1 MRQNSKR
8 FRLDVWGWTTI
19 VILLLYAL
27 FLLYPLSL
35 LLKMAFSDGVHFT
48 LENFAKFF
56 SRKYYSITLLN
67 SFKVSIAATIASVV
81 VGVVLGYFMSV
92 FKVRGAKLLRMCIV
106 MATMSAPFVGAYA
119 WIMLLGRNGVITNF
133 LSGLFGITMPDIYG
147 FNGIMLVF
155 VTQLFPLVFLYVQGA
170 MSKMDASLMEASENL
185 GCTGFKRFFTVVLPL
200 ISPTVLA
207 GALLV
212 FVRAMSDF
220 GTPMLI
226 GEGYR
231 TFTVILYNEFVGEVS
246 QNKGFASAI
255 AIIAIL
261 ITMVVYFSQN
271 FVAKKQAFSMNA
283 LHRIEKKQL
292 HGFSNFIV
300 HFITYVVVGIS
311 ILPQLY
317 VVYTSFLKTSGQ
329 IYVAGYSLQSYQDMF
344 SRLGRS
350 IQNTIVIP
358 AVSLLIVVFLAVLI
372 AYVAVR
378 RRNVLSGAVDVISMI
393 PYVIPGTVIG
403 IAMISAFNRE
413 PLVLTGG
420 MLIMVVALVVR
431 RLPYTIRSSVAILQQ
446 IPLYVE
452 EAALSLGSSKPK
464 AFFTVTL
471 PMMSSGVLSGAI
483 LSWVTLISELS
494 TAILL
499 YTGKTQT
506 LTVAIYTQIVRGNYG
521 IASAMATVLTVM
533 TLLSLLIS
541 DALRSPAAA
550 GGTVGGAA
558 GGGLCRPSRPHPPSG
573 GQRLVL

>member
-8 FRLDVWGWTTI
+8 FRLDVWGWMTI

-533 TLLSLLIS
+533 TLLSLLIFNKIS
-541 DALRSPAAA
+541 KDGDL
-550 GGTVGGAA
+550 TM
-558 GGGLCRPSRPHPPSG
+558 
-573 GQRLVL
+573 

>member
-1 MRQNSKR
+1 MKQNSKR
-8 FRLDVWGWTTI
+8 CRLDVWGWTTI

-67 SFKVSIAATIASVV
+67 SFKVSIAATIASVA
-81 VGVVLGYFMSV
+81 VGVVLGYFMSA
-92 FKVRGAKLLRMCIV
+92 FKIRGAKLLRMCIV

-119 WIMLLGRNGVITNF
+119 WIMLLGRNGVITES
-133 LSGLFGITMPDIYG
+133 LSRLFGITMPDIYG
-147 FNGIMLVF
+147 FNGILLVF

-170 MSKMDASLMEASENL
+170 MSKMDASLLEASENL
-185 GCTGFKRFFTVVLPL
+185 GCTGFKRFFKVVLPL

-271 FVAKKQAFSMNA
+271 IVAKKQAFSMNA
-283 LHRIEKKQL
+283 LHRIEKKKL

-317 VVYTSFLKTSGQ
+317 VVYTSFQKTSGQ
-329 IYVAGYSLQSYQDMF
+329 IYVDGYSLQSYQDMF

-358 AVSLLIVVFLAVLI
+358 AVSLLIVVLLAVLI

-413 PLVLTGG
+413 PLVLTGS

-533 TLLSLLIS
+533 TLLSLVIFNKIS
-541 DALRSPAAA
+541 KDGDL
-550 GGTVGGAA
+550 TM
-558 GGGLCRPSRPHPPSG
+558 
-573 GQRLVL
+573 

>member
-226 GEGYR
+226 GDGYR
-231 TFTVILYNEFVGEVS
+231 TLTVILYNEFVGEVS

-420 MLIMVVALVVR
+420 MFIMVVALVVR

-533 TLLSLLIS
+533 TLLSLLIFNKIS
-541 DALRSPAAA
+541 KDGDL
-550 GGTVGGAA
+550 TM
-558 GGGLCRPSRPHPPSG
+558 
-573 GQRLVL
+573 

>member
-119 WIMLLGRNGVITNF
+119 WIMMLGRNGVITNF
-133 LSGLFGITMPDIYG
+133 LSDLFGITMPDIYG

-300 HFITYVVVGIS
+300 HFIPYVVVGTS

-533 TLLSLLIS
+533 TLLSLLIFNKIS
-541 DALRSPAAA
+541 KDGDL
-550 GGTVGGAA
+550 TM
-558 GGGLCRPSRPHPPSG
+558 
-573 GQRLVL
+573 

>member
-81 VGVVLGYFMSV
+81 IGVVLGYFMSV

-533 TLLSLLIS
+533 TLLSLLIFNKIS
-541 DALRSPAAA
+541 KDGDL
-550 GGTVGGAA
+550 TM
-558 GGGLCRPSRPHPPSG
+558 
-573 GQRLVL
+573 

>member
-1 MRQNSKR
+1 MKQNSKR

-35 LLKMAFSDGVHFT
+35 LLKMAFSDGAHFT
-48 LENFAKFF
+48 LANFAKFF

-92 FKVRGAKLLRMCIV
+92 FKIRGAKLLRMCIV

-133 LSGLFGITMPDIYG
+133 LSRLFGITMPDIYG
-147 FNGIMLVF
+147 FNGILLVF

-170 MSKMDASLMEASENL
+170 MSKMDASLLEASENL
-185 GCTGFKRFFTVVLPL
+185 GCTGFKRFFKVVLPL

-271 FVAKKQAFSMNA
+271 IVAKKQAFSMNA
-283 LHRIEKKQL
+283 LHRIEKKKL

-300 HFITYVVVGIS
+300 HFIAYVVVGIS

-317 VVYTSFLKTSGQ
+317 VVYTSFQKTSGQ
-329 IYVAGYSLQSYQDMF
+329 IYVDGYSLQSYQDMF

-533 TLLSLLIS
+533 TLLSLVIFNKIS
-541 DALRSPAAA
+541 KDGDL
-550 GGTVGGAA
+550 T
-558 GGGLCRPSRPHPPSG
+558 L
-573 GQRLVL
+573 

>member
-92 FKVRGAKLLRMCIV
+92 FKIRGAKLLRMCIV

-220 GTPMLI
+220 GPPMLI

-533 TLLSLLIS
+533 TLLSLLIFNKIS
-541 DALRSPAAA
+541 KDGDL
-550 GGTVGGAA
+550 TM
-558 GGGLCRPSRPHPPSG
+558 
-573 GQRLVL
+573 

>member
-119 WIMLLGRNGVITNF
+119 WIMMLGRNGVITNF
-133 LSGLFGITMPDIYG
+133 LSDLFGITMPDIYG

-170 MSKMDASLMEASENL
+170 RSKMDASLMEASENL

-471 PMMSSGVLSGAI
+471 PMMSSGVLSGAS

-533 TLLSLLIS
+533 TLLSLLIFNTIS
-541 DALRSPAAA
+541 KDGDLPM
-550 GGTVGGAA
+550 
-558 GGGLCRPSRPHPPSG
+558 
-573 GQRLVL
+573 

>member
-119 WIMLLGRNGVITNF
+119 WIMMLGRNGVITNF

-533 TLLSLLIS
+533 TLLSLLIFNKIS
-541 DALRSPAAA
+541 KDGDL
-550 GGTVGGAA
+550 TM
-558 GGGLCRPSRPHPPSG
+558 
-573 GQRLVL
+573 

>member
-92 FKVRGAKLLRMCIV
+92 FKVRDTKLLRMCIV

-133 LSGLFGITMPDIYG
+133 LSGLFGITVPDIYG

-533 TLLSLLIS
+533 TLLSLLIFNKIS
-541 DALRSPAAA
+541 KDGDL
-550 GGTVGGAA
+550 TM
-558 GGGLCRPSRPHPPSG
+558 
-573 GQRLVL
+573 

>member
-1 MRQNSKR
+1 MKQNSKR

-35 LLKMAFSDGVHFT
+35 LLKMAFSDGAHFT
-48 LENFAKFF
+48 LANFAKFF

-92 FKVRGAKLLRMCIV
+92 FKIRGAKLLRMCIV

-133 LSGLFGITMPDIYG
+133 LSRLFGITMPDIYG
-147 FNGIMLVF
+147 FNGILLVF

-170 MSKMDASLMEASENL
+170 MSKMDASLLEASENL
-185 GCTGFKRFFTVVLPL
+185 GCTGFKRFFKVVLPL

-271 FVAKKQAFSMNA
+271 IVAKKQAFSMNA
-283 LHRIEKKQL
+283 LHRVEKKKL

-317 VVYTSFLKTSGQ
+317 VVYTSFQKTSGQ
-329 IYVAGYSLQSYQDMF
+329 IYVDGYSLQSYQDMF

-521 IASAMATVLTVM
+521 IASAMATVLTAM
-533 TLLSLLIS
+533 TLLSLVIFNKIS
-541 DALRSPAAA
+541 KDGDL
-550 GGTVGGAA
+550 T
-558 GGGLCRPSRPHPPSG
+558 L
-573 GQRLVL
+573 

>member
-1 MRQNSKR
+1 MKQNSKR

-67 SFKVSIAATIASVV
+67 SFKVSIAATIASVA
-81 VGVVLGYFMSV
+81 VGVVLGYFMSA
-92 FKVRGAKLLRMCIV
+92 FKIRGAKLLRMCIV

-119 WIMLLGRNGVITNF
+119 WIMLLGRNGVITES
-133 LSGLFGITMPDIYG
+133 LSRLFGITMPDIYG
-147 FNGIMLVF
+147 FNGILLVF

-170 MSKMDASLMEASENL
+170 MSKMDASLLEASENL
-185 GCTGFKRFFTVVLPL
+185 GCTGFKRFFKVVLPL

-271 FVAKKQAFSMNA
+271 IVAKKQAFSMNA
-283 LHRIEKKQL
+283 LHRIEKKKL

-317 VVYTSFLKTSGQ
+317 VVYTSFQKTSGQ
-329 IYVAGYSLQSYQDMF
+329 IYVDGYSLQSYQDMF

-533 TLLSLLIS
+533 TLLSLVIFNKIS
-541 DALRSPAAA
+541 KDGDL
-550 GGTVGGAA
+550 T
-558 GGGLCRPSRPHPPSG
+558 L
-573 GQRLVL
+573 

>member
-521 IASAMATVLTVM
+521 IASAMATVLTAM
-533 TLLSLLIS
+533 TLLSLLIFNKIS
-541 DALRSPAAA
+541 KDGDL
-550 GGTVGGAA
+550 TM
-558 GGGLCRPSRPHPPSG
+558 
-573 GQRLVL
+573 

>member
-261 ITMVVYFSQN
+261 ITMVVYYSQN

-420 MLIMVVALVVR
+420 MFIMVVALVVR

-533 TLLSLLIS
+533 TLLSLLIFNKIS
-541 DALRSPAAA
+541 KDGDL
-550 GGTVGGAA
+550 TM
-558 GGGLCRPSRPHPPSG
+558 
-573 GQRLVL
+573 

>member
-106 MATMSAPFVGAYA
+106 MAAMSAPFVGAYA

-420 MLIMVVALVVR
+420 MFIMVVALVVR

-533 TLLSLLIS
+533 TLLSLLIFNKIS
-541 DALRSPAAA
+541 KDGDL
-550 GGTVGGAA
+550 TM
-558 GGGLCRPSRPHPPSG
+558 
-573 GQRLVL
+573 

>member
-155 VTQLFPLVFLYVQGA
+155 DTQLFPLVFLYVQGA

-317 VVYTSFLKTSGQ
+317 VVFTSFLKTSGQ

-533 TLLSLLIS
+533 TLLSLLIFNKIS
-541 DALRSPAAA
+541 KDGDL
-550 GGTVGGAA
+550 TM
-558 GGGLCRPSRPHPPSG
+558 
-573 GQRLVL
+573 

>member
-133 LSGLFGITMPDIYG
+133 LSGLFGITVPDIYG

-420 MLIMVVALVVR
+420 MFIMVVALVVR

-533 TLLSLLIS
+533 TLLSLLIFNKIS
-541 DALRSPAAA
+541 KDGDL
-550 GGTVGGAA
+550 TM
-558 GGGLCRPSRPHPPSG
+558 
-573 GQRLVL
+573 

>member
-1 MRQNSKR
+1 MKQNSKR
-8 FRLDVWGWTTI
+8 FRLDVWGWATI

-35 LLKMAFSDGVHFT
+35 LLKMAFSDGAHFT
-48 LENFAKFF
+48 LANFAKFF

-92 FKVRGAKLLRMCIV
+92 FKIRGAKLLRMCIV

-133 LSGLFGITMPDIYG
+133 LSRLFGITMPDIYG
-147 FNGIMLVF
+147 FNGILLVF

-170 MSKMDASLMEASENL
+170 MSKMDASLLEASENL
-185 GCTGFKRFFTVVLPL
+185 GCTGFKRFFKVVLPL

-271 FVAKKQAFSMNA
+271 IVAKKQAFSMNA
-283 LHRIEKKQL
+283 LHRVEKKKL

-317 VVYTSFLKTSGQ
+317 VVYTSFQKTSGQ
-329 IYVAGYSLQSYQDMF
+329 IYVDGYSLQSYQDMF

-533 TLLSLLIS
+533 TLLSLVIFNKIS
-541 DALRSPAAA
+541 KDGDL
-550 GGTVGGAA
+550 T
-558 GGGLCRPSRPHPPSG
+558 L
-573 GQRLVL
+573 

>member
-255 AIIAIL
+255 AIVAIL

-533 TLLSLLIS
+533 TLLSLLIFNKIS
-541 DALRSPAAA
+541 KDGDL
-550 GGTVGGAA
+550 TM
-558 GGGLCRPSRPHPPSG
+558 
-573 GQRLVL
+573 

>member
-133 LSGLFGITMPDIYG
+133 LSGLFGLTMPDIYG

-533 TLLSLLIS
+533 TLLSLLIFNKIS
-541 DALRSPAAA
+541 KDGDL
-550 GGTVGGAA
+550 TM
-558 GGGLCRPSRPHPPSG
+558 
-573 GQRLVL
+573 

>member
-358 AVSLLIVVFLAVLI
+358 AVSLLIVVLLAVLI

-533 TLLSLLIS
+533 TLLSLLIFNKIS
-541 DALRSPAAA
+541 KDGDL
-550 GGTVGGAA
+550 TM
-558 GGGLCRPSRPHPPSG
+558 
-573 GQRLVL
+573 

>member
-1 MRQNSKR
+1 MKQNSKR

-35 LLKMAFSDGVHFT
+35 LLKMAFSDGAHFT
-48 LENFAKFF
+48 LANFAKFF

-92 FKVRGAKLLRMCIV
+92 FKIRGAKLLRMCIV

-133 LSGLFGITMPDIYG
+133 LSRLLGITMPDIYG
-147 FNGIMLVF
+147 FNGILLVF

-170 MSKMDASLMEASENL
+170 MSKMDASLLEASENL
-185 GCTGFKRFFTVVLPL
+185 GCTGFKRFFRVVLPL

-271 FVAKKQAFSMNA
+271 IVAKKQAFSMNA
-283 LHRIEKKQL
+283 LHRIEKKKL

-317 VVYTSFLKTSGQ
+317 VVYTSFQKTSGQ
-329 IYVAGYSLQSYQDMF
+329 IYVDGYSLQSYQDMF

-533 TLLSLLIS
+533 TLLSLVIFNKIS
-541 DALRSPAAA
+541 KDGDL
-550 GGTVGGAA
+550 T
-558 GGGLCRPSRPHPPSG
+558 L
-573 GQRLVL
+573 

>member
-1 MRQNSKR
+1 MKQNSKR
-8 FRLDVWGWTTI
+8 FRLDIWGWTTI

-35 LLKMAFSDGVHFT
+35 LLKMAFSDGAHFT
-48 LENFAKFF
+48 LVNFAKFF

-92 FKVRGAKLLRMCIV
+92 FKIRGAKLLRMCIV

-119 WIMLLGRNGVITNF
+119 WIMLLGRNGVITNS
-133 LSGLFGITMPDIYG
+133 LSRLFGITMPDIYG
-147 FNGIMLVF
+147 FNGILLVF

-170 MSKMDASLMEASENL
+170 MSKMDASLLEASENL
-185 GCTGFKRFFTVVLPL
+185 GCTGFKRFFKVVLPL

-271 FVAKKQAFSMNA
+271 IVAKKQAFSMNA
-283 LHRIEKKQL
+283 LHRVEKKKL

-317 VVYTSFLKTSGQ
+317 VVYTSFQKTSGQ
-329 IYVAGYSLQSYQDMF
+329 IYVDGYSLQSYQDMF

-533 TLLSLLIS
+533 TLLSLVIFNKIS
-541 DALRSPAAA
+541 KDGDL
-550 GGTVGGAA
+550 T
-558 GGGLCRPSRPHPPSG
+558 L
-573 GQRLVL
+573 

>member
-119 WIMLLGRNGVITNF
+119 WIMMLGRNGVITNF

-378 RRNVLSGAVDVISMI
+378 RRNVLSGAVDVTSMI

-533 TLLSLLIS
+533 TLLSLLIFNKIS
-541 DALRSPAAA
+541 KDGDL
-550 GGTVGGAA
+550 TM
-558 GGGLCRPSRPHPPSG
+558 
-573 GQRLVL
+573 

>member
-1 MRQNSKR
+1 MKQNSKR

-35 LLKMAFSDGVHFT
+35 LLKMAFSDGAHFT
-48 LENFAKFF
+48 LVNFAKFF

-92 FKVRGAKLLRMCIV
+92 FKLRGAKLLRMCIV

-133 LSGLFGITMPDIYG
+133 LSRLFGITMPDIYG
-147 FNGIMLVF
+147 FNGILLVF

-170 MSKMDASLMEASENL
+170 MSKMDASLLEASENL
-185 GCTGFKRFFTVVLPL
+185 GCTGFKRFFKVVLPL

-271 FVAKKQAFSMNA
+271 IVAKKQAFSMNA
-283 LHRIEKKQL
+283 LHRIEKKKL

-317 VVYTSFLKTSGQ
+317 VVYTSFQKTSGQ
-329 IYVAGYSLQSYQDMF
+329 IYVNGYSLQSYQDMF

-533 TLLSLLIS
+533 TLLSLVIFNKIS
-541 DALRSPAAA
+541 KDGDL
-550 GGTVGGAA
+550 T
-558 GGGLCRPSRPHPPSG
+558 L
-573 GQRLVL
+573 

>member
-48 LENFAKFF
+48 PENFAKFF

-533 TLLSLLIS
+533 TLLSLLIFNKIS
-541 DALRSPAAA
+541 KDGDL
-550 GGTVGGAA
+550 TM
-558 GGGLCRPSRPHPPSG
+558 
-573 GQRLVL
+573 

>member
-8 FRLDVWGWTTI
+8 FRLDVWSWTTI

-533 TLLSLLIS
+533 TLLSLLIFNKIS
-541 DALRSPAAA
+541 KDGDL
-550 GGTVGGAA
+550 TM
-558 GGGLCRPSRPHPPSG
+558 
-573 GQRLVL
+573 

>member
-119 WIMLLGRNGVITNF
+119 WIMMLGRNGVITNF
-133 LSGLFGITMPDIYG
+133 LSGLFGITVPDIYG

-521 IASAMATVLTVM
+521 IASAMATVLTAM
-533 TLLSLLIS
+533 TLLSLLIFNKIS
-541 DALRSPAAA
+541 KDGDL
-550 GGTVGGAA
+550 TM
-558 GGGLCRPSRPHPPSG
+558 
-573 GQRLVL
+573 

>member
-329 IYVAGYSLQSYQDMF
+329 IYVPGYSLQSYQDMF

-521 IASAMATVLTVM
+521 IASAMATVLTAM
-533 TLLSLLIS
+533 TLLSLLVFNKIS
-541 DALRSPAAA
+541 KDGDL
-550 GGTVGGAA
+550 TM
-558 GGGLCRPSRPHPPSG
+558 
-573 GQRLVL
+573 

>member
-133 LSGLFGITMPDIYG
+133 LSGLFGITMPDVYG

-533 TLLSLLIS
+533 TLLSLLIFNKIS
-541 DALRSPAAA
+541 KDGDL
-550 GGTVGGAA
+550 TM
-558 GGGLCRPSRPHPPSG
+558 
-573 GQRLVL
+573 

>member
-92 FKVRGAKLLRMCIV
+92 FKIRGAKLLRMCIV

-170 MSKMDASLMEASENL
+170 MRKMDASLMEASENL

-533 TLLSLLIS
+533 TLLSLLIFNKIS
-541 DALRSPAAA
+541 KDGDL
-550 GGTVGGAA
+550 TM
-558 GGGLCRPSRPHPPSG
+558 
-573 GQRLVL
+573 

>member
-200 ISPTVLA
+200 ISPTVVA

-533 TLLSLLIS
+533 TLLSLLIFNKIS
-541 DALRSPAAA
+541 KDGDL
-550 GGTVGGAA
+550 TM
-558 GGGLCRPSRPHPPSG
+558 
-573 GQRLVL
+573 

>member
-1 MRQNSKR
+1 MKQNSKR
-8 FRLDVWGWTTI
+8 LRLDVWGWTTI

-48 LENFAKFF
+48 LANFATFF

-92 FKVRGAKLLRMCIV
+92 FKIRGAKLLRMCIV

-119 WIMLLGRNGVITNF
+119 WIMLLGRNGVITNS
-133 LSGLFGITMPDIYG
+133 LSRLFGITTPDVYG
-147 FNGIMLVF
+147 FNGILLVF

-170 MSKMDASLMEASENL
+170 MSKMDASLLEASENL
-185 GCTGFKRFFTVVLPL
+185 GCTGFKRFFKVVLPL

-271 FVAKKQAFSMNA
+271 IVAKKQAFSMNA
-283 LHRIEKKQL
+283 LHRIEKKKL

-317 VVYTSFLKTSGQ
+317 VVYTSFQKTSGQ
-329 IYVAGYSLQSYQDMF
+329 IYVDGYSLQSYQDMF

-413 PLVLTGG
+413 PLVLTGS

-533 TLLSLLIS
+533 TLLSLVIFNKIS
-541 DALRSPAAA
+541 KDGDL
-550 GGTVGGAA
+550 T
-558 GGGLCRPSRPHPPSG
+558 L
-573 GQRLVL
+573 

>member
-119 WIMLLGRNGVITNF
+119 WIMLLGRNGVITNL

-420 MLIMVVALVVR
+420 MFIMVVALVVR

-533 TLLSLLIS
+533 TLLSLLIFNKIS
-541 DALRSPAAA
+541 KDGDL
-550 GGTVGGAA
+550 TM
-558 GGGLCRPSRPHPPSG
+558 
-573 GQRLVL
+573 

>member
-92 FKVRGAKLLRMCIV
+92 FKIRGAKLLRMCIV

-329 IYVAGYSLQSYQDMF
+329 IYVVGYSLQSYQDMF

-533 TLLSLLIS
+533 TLLSLLIFNKIS
-541 DALRSPAAA
+541 KDGDL
-550 GGTVGGAA
+550 TM
-558 GGGLCRPSRPHPPSG
+558 
-573 GQRLVL
+573 

>member
-67 SFKVSIAATIASVV
+67 SFKVSIAATIVSVV

-119 WIMLLGRNGVITNF
+119 WIMMLGRNGVITNF

-533 TLLSLLIS
+533 TLLSLLIFNKIS
-541 DALRSPAAA
+541 KDGDL
-550 GGTVGGAA
+550 TM
-558 GGGLCRPSRPHPPSG
+558 
-573 GQRLVL
+573 

>member
-56 SRKYYSITLLN
+56 SRKYYSITLLY
-67 SFKVSIAATIASVV
+67 SFKGSIAATIASVV
-81 VGVVLGYFMSV
+81 VGVLLGYFMSV

-185 GCTGFKRFFTVVLPL
+185 GCTGFNRIFTVVLHQFSHTL
-200 ISPTVLA
+200 LA
-207 GALLV
+207 GAL
-212 FVRAMSDF
+212 SDF

-283 LHRIEKKQL
+283 LPC
-292 HGFSNFIV
+292 F
-300 HFITYVVVGIS
+300 
-311 ILPQLY
+311 
-317 VVYTSFLKTSGQ
+317 
-329 IYVAGYSLQSYQDMF
+329 
-344 SRLGRS
+344 
-350 IQNTIVIP
+350 
-358 AVSLLIVVFLAVLI
+358 VL
-372 AYVAVR
+372 
-378 RRNVLSGAVDVISMI
+378 
-393 PYVIPGTVIG
+393 
-403 IAMISAFNRE
+403 
-413 PLVLTGG
+413 
-420 MLIMVVALVVR
+420 
-431 RLPYTIRSSVAILQQ
+431 
-446 IPLYVE
+446 
-452 EAALSLGSSKPK
+452 
-464 AFFTVTL
+464 
-471 PMMSSGVLSGAI
+471 
-483 LSWVTLISELS
+483 
-494 TAILL
+494 
-499 YTGKTQT
+499 
-506 LTVAIYTQIVRGNYG
+506 
-521 IASAMATVLTVM
+521 
-533 TLLSLLIS
+533 
-541 DALRSPAAA
+541 
-550 GGTVGGAA
+550 
-558 GGGLCRPSRPHPPSG
+558 
-573 GQRLVL
+573 